1 MKKSL
6 LLLSCFALT
15 VGAYAQK
22 NSVLVMGNISMSSSN
37 SQPTPA
43 SSTKQNYTSIT
54 PGIGYQFSDRW
65 TVGLLGEFTLSSQTI
80 TAPNTKTI
88 KSQSRQYGGGLFA
101 RYNIPITDLLF
112 LVTQADATYT
122 TSGGYVDG
130 VKLPGSG
137 TNNFLAKFTPA
148 IGINIKHGYALNLGF
163 GNINYQYSKIKS
175 GGGTNSAV
183 NFHLGRSFTFGITKN
198 FMCNKHK
205 TKATTTEQ

>member
-1 MKKSL
+1 MKKSIL
-6 LLLSCFALT
+6 ILSCFALT
-15 VGAYAQK
+15 VAAYAQK
-22 NSVLVMGNISMSSSN
+22 NSVLVMGNISMSSSKDE
-37 SQPTPA
+37 PTPV
-43 SSTKQNYTSIT
+43 SSTRRTYTSFT
-54 PGIGYQFSDRW
+54 PGVGYQFTDRW
-65 TVGLLGEFTLSSQTI
+65 TVGVLGEITLTGQKT
-80 TAPNTKTI
+80 TAPNTKTTKGQI
-88 KSQSRQYGGGLFA
+88 RQYGGGLFA

-205 TKATTTEQ
+205 PKVATTEQ